1 VLPKVGLSSNLG
13 YISGNVVPQHKQTAP
28 VCSTVS
34 MAAQSELSST
44 AVTQATPS
52 HPVQSHVDARL
63 QNPHNMAAQSRLSST
78 AVTQTTPSQPVQ
90 SSIDA
95 RLQNPLN
102 MAAQSHLSS
111 TAVTQTTP
119 SQPVQSS
126 VDARLQNPHN
136 MAAQSQLSS
145 TVVTQATPSQPV
157 QSSED
162 ARLQNPLSMAAQSRL
177 SSTAVTQATPSHPV
191 QSSVNRRLQNPRIPS
206 TVNSQIQRSQPSPVN
221 SPTEHSQPYDE
232 MLRTPPWPPTTDSQT
247 TPIQPDP
254 ASPENMVMHNQPPA
268 SVVSPTVL
276 TAAESYAST
285 APQNQSPTTVSQA
298 ESNVLPSSSLN
309 MVPQGPLRR
318 PPNVASQTSSGPA
331 VQFPVNMVSQNPSP
345 LLPSFVSGN
354 TTTPQF
360 QGSVGMVARNQ
371 QQAPPTIVPQNAVG
385 MPTQSQLPATFP
397 VPQRVYGTVN
407 AQVPNMSA
415 SFPTNTSTPPF
426 QARSLWSSQSQ
437 LPPASMVA
445 WTLPRQGQFPGSVG
459 PGFPEMNS
467 EQLTQMR
474 ALLDR
479 GLSSVPFSNGTVQDH
494 AQLGALFEPGRATVI
509 GDPNVNSN
517 TSMLQTTGFRR
528 TPNVISGL
536 RDPITVSSS
545 IVPSFQNPPAIPSS
559 SNTWVASPRLAALAD
574 AAVDTVQREQLGRVV
589 NSDANIPSLQV

>member
-1 VLPKVGLSSNLG
+1 
-13 YISGNVVPQHKQTAP
+13 
-28 VCSTVS
+28 
-34 MAAQSELSST
+34 
-44 AVTQATPS
+44 
-52 HPVQSHVDARL
+52 
-63 QNPHNMAAQSRLSST
+63 
-78 AVTQTTPSQPVQ
+78 
-90 SSIDA
+90 
-95 RLQNPLN
+95 
-102 MAAQSHLSS
+102 
-111 TAVTQTTP
+111 
-119 SQPVQSS
+119 
-126 VDARLQNPHN
+126 
-136 MAAQSQLSS
+136 
-145 TVVTQATPSQPV
+145 
-157 QSSED
+157 
-162 ARLQNPLSMAAQSRL
+162 MAAQSRL

-191 QSSVNRRLQNPRIPS
+191 QSSVNTRLQNPRIPS
-206 TVNSQIQRSQPSPVN
+206 TVNSQIQRAQPSPVN

-247 TPIQPDP
+247 TPIQPDLSSSEDM
-254 ASPENMVMHNQPPA
+254 AMHNQPPA
-268 SVVSPTVL
+268 FVVSPTVL

-309 MVPQGPLRR
+309 MVTQDPLRR

-331 VQFPVNMVSQNPSP
+331 VQIPVNIVSQNPSP

-354 TTTPQF
+354 ATTPQF
-360 QGSVGMVARNQ
+360 QGSVWSQFGMVARNQ

-426 QARSLWSSQSQ
+426 QGTFNMASQNQST
-437 LPPASMVA
+437 VA
-445 WTLPRQGQFPGSVG
+445 WTLPHQGQFPGSVG
-459 PGFPEMNS
+459 PGFSEVYS

-479 GLSSVPFSNGTVQDH
+479 GLSSVPFGNGTEQYH
-494 AQLGALFEPGRATVI
+494 AQLGASFEPGRATVI
-509 GDPNVNSN
+509 ADPNINSN
-517 TSMLQTTGFRR
+517 TSMLQAPGFRR

-545 IVPSFQNPPAIPSS
+545 IMPSFQNPPAFPLS
-559 SNTWVASPRLAALAD
+559 SNTWVRSPGLAALAD
-574 AAVDTVQREQLGRVV
+574 VAVHTVQHEQPGGVV
-589 NSDANIPSLQV
+589 NSDSNTPNVQV